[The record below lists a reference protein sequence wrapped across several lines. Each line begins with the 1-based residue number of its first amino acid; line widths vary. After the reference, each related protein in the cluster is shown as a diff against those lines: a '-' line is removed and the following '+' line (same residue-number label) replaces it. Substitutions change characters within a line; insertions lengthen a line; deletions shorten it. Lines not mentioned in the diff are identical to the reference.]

1 MKLSYVLKKTKE
13 TMKILE
19 NIEFTSYTFKQN
31 QIMVNKA
38 YKNLDD
44 FKGEILNE
52 MIKNK
57 LEKQKQ
63 K

>member
-19 NIEFTSYTFKQN
+19 NIEFSSYTFKQN

-44 FKGEILNE
+44 FKDEILNE
-52 MIKNK
+52 MVKNK
-57 LEKQKQ
+57 LEKQK
-63 K
+63 

>member
-44 FKGEILNE
+44 FKDEILNE
-52 MIKNK
+52 MVKNK
-57 LEKQKQ
+57 LEKQK
-63 K
+63 

>member
-19 NIEFTSYTFKQN
+19 NIEFSSYKFKQN

-38 YKNLDD
+38 YNNLDD
-44 FKGEILNE
+44 FKDEILNE
-52 MIKNK
+52 MVKNK